1 MRGHPGSRGGTVGLL
16 EMSSRHGTEC
26 QTLDNRRL
34 GQPKSPE
41 LAVVSFVR
49 IIHGSLVIAIELVVW
64 EIVFRG
70 PQS

>member
-1 MRGHPGSRGGTVGLL
+1 
-16 EMSSRHGTEC
+16 MSSRPGTEC

-41 LAVVSFVR
+41 LGVVSFVQ
-49 IIHGSLVIAIELVVW
+49 IVHGSLVTAIELEVW
-64 EIVFRG
+64 EVAVRG